1 MLPASELSEARPWR
15 PGARGRPR
23 LLQGESGAWSATS
36 WVRGVWA
43 AWSEARMFCT
53 VIIIITIIIM
63 IITCTVLM
71 AEVVGEVEASRSR
84 GLQ

>member
-53 VIIIITIIIM
+53 V
-63 IITCTVLM
+63 LM

-84 GLQ
+84 GLLD